1 MPVDIFIKMFIS
13 KFEKKKKN
21 HKKKEIRIET
31 NSLIMRHLPSSPI
44 LFLCVRVE
52 KGKTKQKTI
61 IYVFLKNVYSNQSY
75 VSVCVCVCE
84 CEHFCTVTVVSI
96 FLFSNYYY
104 VCACICICI
113 LWRQTAFE
121 ICLFFF

>member
-84 CEHFCTVTVVSI
+84 CEHFCTVTVVPI

-104 VCACICICI
+104 VCVYMYLYIVETNRVRNMFVC
-113 LWRQTAFE
+113 
-121 ICLFFF
+121 FF